1 MQSIFIILLVTYS
14 FKCSKTFV
22 AKTDFKGMQPQDRA
36 HAFPDVV
43 HEAIKEY
50 IVAGCTAVLVLHLH
64 YTMGSLY
71 LQIDYNRLNIFGK
84 MMKTYHKRIVE

>member
-1 MQSIFIILLVTYS
+1 
-14 FKCSKTFV
+14 
-22 AKTDFKGMQPQDRA
+22 MQPQDRA

-84 MMKTYHKRIVE
+84 MMKTYHKRIVEWRWQIDYKIIDLSNEQHISSWRMIVQI